1 MDQWSIVTSLSVLVG
16 LAAAVTGPI
25 VKLNS
30 TIARLSAI
38 LEHVLNR
45 LDKLEGEDQRLLKKG
60 EEIQQLLGSRID
72 SQDRRLNQC
81 ENRLSLL
88 EQKKGEFYCSATR
101 FLRNRDRIVEKKSPI
116 LRSISEARSLASTAP
131 QQGERPTQEGG
142 LF

>member
-45 LDKLEGEDQRLLKKG
+45 LDKLEGEPVRKPPVPVG
-60 EEIQQLLGSRID
+60 TEERRI
-72 SQDRRLNQC
+72 L
-81 ENRLSLL
+81 
-88 EQKKGEFYCSATR
+88 
-101 FLRNRDRIVEKKSPI
+101 
-116 LRSISEARSLASTAP
+116 
-131 QQGERPTQEGG
+131 
-142 LF
+142 

>member
-60 EEIQQLLGSRID
+60 
-72 SQDRRLNQC
+72 RRSSSC
-81 ENRLSLL
+81 W
-88 EQKKGEFYCSATR
+88 A
-101 FLRNRDRIVEKKSPI
+101 
-116 LRSISEARSLASTAP
+116 AASTA
-131 QQGERPTQEGG
+131 RTGG
-142 LF
+142 

>member
-1 MDQWSIVTSLSVLVG
+1 VDQWSIVTSLSVLVG

-88 EQKKGEFYCSATR
+88 EQKKGEFYE
-101 FLRNRDRIVEKKSPI
+101 D
-116 LRSISEARSLASTAP
+116 
-131 QQGERPTQEGG
+131 
-142 LF
+142 